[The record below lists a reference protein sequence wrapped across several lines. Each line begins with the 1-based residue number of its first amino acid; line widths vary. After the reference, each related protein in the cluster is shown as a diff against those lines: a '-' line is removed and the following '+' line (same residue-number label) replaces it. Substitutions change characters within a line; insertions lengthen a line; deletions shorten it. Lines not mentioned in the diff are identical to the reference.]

1 MDLGAYRGIC
11 GVVSAANLQ
20 LDLSRESVVEDQ
32 AFRDLMT
39 QLKTYID
46 TVLMPKMKRDLRFM
60 LPLQREL
67 AKRFLDQWQRGRG

>member
-1 MDLGAYRGIC
+1 
-11 GVVSAANLQ
+11 
-20 LDLSRESVVEDQ
+20 
-32 AFRDLMT
+32 MT